1 MAFMRY
7 RRREEGEATEHFVLE
22 VIFLPLYMVPEEHS
36 DCEGFPAAVLA
47 AGSCKSCFEGKRAD
61 VNP

>member
-1 MAFMRY
+1 MRCTH
-7 RRREEGEATEHFVLE
+7 REDDEATEHFVLE

-36 DCEGFPAAVLA
+36 DCEGFSTAVLA
-47 AGSCKSCFEGKRAD
+47 AGSCKSCFKGKRAD